1 MMQDFSKS
9 FKSRLTEPADR
20 PRVNA
25 IPAAARANGE
35 RHSCLANGFNHKFN
49 RGIYLIDKMARLP
62 QDKVLN
68 REKTISFPLRG

>member
-1 MMQDFSKS
+1 MSMIGVDFTCS
-9 FKSRLTEPADR
+9 SR
-20 PRVNA
+20 A
-25 IPAAARANGE
+25 IAIEFILVIPTF
-35 RHSCLANGFNHKFN
+35 FNHKFN